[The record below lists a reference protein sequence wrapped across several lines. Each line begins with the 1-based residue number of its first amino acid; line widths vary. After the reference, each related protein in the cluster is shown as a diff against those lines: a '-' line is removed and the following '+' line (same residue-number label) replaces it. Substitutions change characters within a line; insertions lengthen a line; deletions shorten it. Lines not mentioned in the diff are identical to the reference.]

1 MVTLVFFDIVMI
13 TTAIVFLYPIIFL
26 LRHSFREFREKNKE
40 NILNYSISIL
50 LLIFILYSF
59 FQIFNIMRILS
70 DPLLDLYLYIIMF
83 TLTGFWL
90 SVFISSILYKLFGD
104 PQKIKSLD
112 KKMQEDNI
120 RNPIME
126 DTKRK
131 LFHIIFYLLLW
142 VGIYIMSYQIILFE
156 PRFSQPENYELR
168 VWGYNAENP
177 AEIFYFFRLLARN
190 ATFIENPGI
199 AVLFLFIFVIGGFV
213 SITLEAIRYSKVFY
227 FPTNQFIIF
236 LLRKKEINSIA
247 SHFYMFLA
255 FSFSSFILPP
265 LLAITVMGVV
275 FIGDAAASQ
284 FGMRWGKNKIKIN
297 PKKSWIGT
305 IAGAIVSFL
314 VSVFFIGVIY
324 GIITAIVFAIIDIFT
339 EKPINISDNLSVP
352 IVLTAVYIFLNLI
365 GIAYTYPV
373 FLYP

>member
-1 MVTLVFFDIVMI
+1 
-13 TTAIVFLYPIIFL
+13 
-26 LRHSFREFREKNKE
+26 
-40 NILNYSISIL
+40 
-50 LLIFILYSF
+50 
-59 FQIFNIMRILS
+59 
-70 DPLLDLYLYIIMF
+70 MF

-90 SVFISSILYKLFGD
+90 AVFISSILYKLFGD

-156 PRFSQPENYELR
+156 SWFSQPENYELR
-168 VWGYNAENP
+168 VWGYNRENP
-177 AEIFYFFRLLARN
+177 AEIFYYFRLLAGN

-247 SHFYMFLA
+247 SHFFMFLA

-284 FGMRWGKNKIKIN
+284 FGMRWGKIKIKIN

-324 GIITAIVFAIIDIFT
+324 GIITAVVFAFIDIFT

>member
-1 MVTLVFFDIVMI
+1 MVTFFVIVMI

-70 DPLLDLYLYIIMF
+70 DPLLDLYLNLIMF
-83 TLTGFWL
+83 TLSGFWL
-90 SVFISSILYKLFGD
+90 AVFISSILYKLFGD
-104 PQKIKSLD
+104 PQKMKSLD

-156 PRFSQPENYELR
+156 PWFGQPENYELR
-168 VWGYNAENP
+168 VWGYNRENP
-177 AEIFYFFRLLARN
+177 TEFFYYFRLLAGN

-284 FGMRWGKNKIKIN
+284 FGMRWGKIKIKIN

-324 GIITAIVFAIIDIFT
+324 GIITAVVFAFIDIFT

>member
-1 MVTLVFFDIVMI
+1 MVSLDYFVIVMI
-13 TTAIVFLYPIIFL
+13 TTALAFLYPIFFL
-26 LRHSFREFREKNKE
+26 LRHSLREFKDKNRD

-59 FQIFNIMRILS
+59 FQIFNIMMALD
-70 DPLLDLYLYIIMF
+70 DPLLGLYLNLIMF
-83 TLTGFWL
+83 TLSGFWL
-90 SVFISSILYKLFGD
+90 TIFVSSILYKLFGN
-104 PQKIKSLD
+104 PQKIRSLD

-131 LFHIIFYLLLW
+131 LFHILFYILLW
-142 VGIYIMSYQIILFE
+142 VGIFIMSDQIILFNSW
-156 PRFSQPENYELR
+156 FGQPEIYELR

-177 AEIFYFFRLLARN
+177 TEFFYYFRLLAGN

-199 AVLFLFIFVIGGFV
+199 AVLFWFIFIIGGYV
-213 SITLEAIRYSKVFY
+213 SITLEAIRFSKVLY
-227 FPTNQFIIF
+227 FPTNQFITF
-236 LLRKKEINSIA
+236 LLRKKEVNSIA
-247 SHFYMFLA
+247 SHFYLFLA

-265 LLAITVMGVV
+265 LLAITIMGVV

-284 FGMRWGKNKIKIN
+284 FGMRWGKIKIKIN

-305 IAGAIVSFL
+305 LAGAIASFL

-324 GIITAIVFAIIDIFT
+324 GVITAVVFAIIDIFT

-352 IVLTAVYIFLNLI
+352 IVLTIVYMILNLV
-365 GIAYTYPV
+365 GISYSYPV